1 MLTYAEDINKIVR
14 MDYGDDVIYQNL
26 ATEALPIWRQWN
38 EEAKEDG
45 RAPVYNETGV
55 LYFCRDGKF
64 SEYERRSIQRVR
76 AAGYGDAIEEFT
88 TPESIVER
96 FPQFADSVA
105 NGFNVAYLNK
115 YAGQLITKD
124 VVHSMVVQSENRM
137 PMLTL
142 QCFILGWCHSSG
154 AVVHV
159 YKKCL
164 RNGVTIHQAG
174 THSTLKELIM
184 ESGSGLVKGIRTAD
198 GKEHFA
204 DLVIL
209 TTGAWTASLVDM
221 EGTLTATGHAVIHFK
236 PEELAMSYFGEGF
249 PVWTADISHLGKST
263 HNILPKH
270 ESATDF

>member
-1 MLTYAEDINKIVR
+1 MLRYAEDINKIVR

-88 TPESIVER
+88 TPDSIVER

-124 VVHSMVVQSENRM
+124 VVHTVVQSEN
-137 PMLTL
+137 
-142 QCFILGWCHSSG
+142 INNN
-154 AVVHV
+154 ANV
-159 YKKCL
+159 
-164 RNGVTIHQAG
+164 N
-174 THSTLKELIM
+174 
-184 ESGSGLVKGIRTAD
+184 
-198 GKEHFA
+198 
-204 DLVIL
+204 
-209 TTGAWTASLVDM
+209 
-221 EGTLTATGHAVIHFK
+221 
-236 PEELAMSYFGEGF
+236 LAMLHSRVVSLFWCRGSCIQKMSSKRGNDPPSRY
-249 PVWTADISHLGKST
+249 T
-263 HNILPKH
+263 
-270 ESATDF
+270 